1 MRSIYRETKRYATSG
16 RLQVLVV
23 CLLISVCGVKLS
35 AAGVDFPALESIVE
49 NGTKTYYGGIGA
61 CLFSDRGTLWRYRSS
76 GGDNRIAFDEN
87 TEIHIGELS
96 GQFTILAVRTLCAQ
110 GKIDI
115 DAPVFRYLPE
125 LFSGANANAE
135 RIGRLK
141 IRSLLAGASGY
152 ADRPMPNMDGIL
164 DADSLMKRLS
174 NAKNRFPEGV
184 RRSESALMMDVL
196 GLLVEKTSGRPF
208 DSYVRDEVYGPL
220 GMVASSFG
228 KDSTP
233 PEKSRFYH
241 VGGEPF
247 LDSSSDMYNYLDPF
261 FSMRSTL
268 SDLVQCY
275 SYLLR
280 AGNEDRTK
288 EKRAI
293 DSEAPFSPAIA
304 GQLNRQGYES
314 GEGWILTE
322 PSLDY
327 LGKVAWAEGSYLS
340 HRVVVILARNQKVG
354 IVLAGNIYDQ
364 WGINALR
371 DIGIKILKRYIEE
384 QFKIALPSFS
394 RPEVREIPA
403 NVSPQPGLYASP
415 QGVAIVG
422 VGNNLVTLQCNG
434 AYSEFAFSAGESFL
448 PTTDNEF
455 RELKIIDSA
464 SFLIRW
470 NTGAE
475 ALMRRPSFT
484 HYSFIVPPREG
495 IYRTDPESSGGWSDF
510 WVIASHGQY
519 FTISGGDMKE
529 YLLLDSSPTAAGIL
543 CDDGSAFF
551 NRQVLIDP
559 SGAVSIG
566 FAKPGP

>member
-1 MRSIYRETKRYATSG
+1 MRSIYRETKRHAMSS
-16 RLQVLVV
+16 RLRLCVA
-23 CLLISVCGVKLS
+23 CLLISVCGAKLS
-35 AAGVDFPALESIVE
+35 ADGVDFPALESIVE

-61 CLFSDRGTLWRYRSS
+61 CLFSDRGTLWRYRSG

-96 GQFTILAVRTLCAQ
+96 GQFTILAVRALCAQ

-115 DAPVFRYLPE
+115 DSPVSRYLPE
-125 LFSGANANAE
+125 LFSGANANVE
-135 RIGRLK
+135 RIGGLK
-141 IRSLLAGASGY
+141 IRSLLAEASGY
-152 ADRPMPNMDGIL
+152 ADRPIPNMDGIL
-164 DADSLMKRLS
+164 DADSLAKRLS
-174 NAKNRFPEGV
+174 GAKNRFPEGV
-184 RRSESALMMDVL
+184 RRSESSLMMDVL
-196 GLLVEKTSGRPF
+196 GLLVEKASGRSF
-208 DSYVRDEVYGPL
+208 GDYVRDEVYGPL
-220 GMVASSFG
+220 GMVASSFE

-241 VGGEPF
+241 AGGEPF

-268 SDLVQCY
+268 SDLAQCY

-280 AGNEDRTK
+280 TEDEDQTK

-327 LGKVAWAEGSYLS
+327 LGSVAWAEGSYLS
-340 HRVVVILARNQKVG
+340 HRVVVILARNQNVG

-384 QFKIALPSFS
+384 QFKIPPPSFS

-403 NVSPQPGLYASP
+403 DVSPQPGLYASS

-434 AYSEFAFSAGESFL
+434 AYSEFAFSTGESFL
-448 PTTDNEF
+448 PTTENEF
-455 RELKIIDSA
+455 RELEIIDSA

-470 NTGAE
+470 NTGTE

-495 IYRTDPESSGGWSDF
+495 TYRPDAEASGGWSDF

-529 YLLLDSSPTAAGIL
+529 YLLLDSSPTTAGIL
-543 CDDGSAFF
+543 CDDGSVFF
-551 NRQVLIDP
+551 GKQVLIDP
-559 SGAVSIG
+559 SGTVSIRSVSSD
-566 FAKPGP
+566 P

>member
-1 MRSIYRETKRYATSG
+1 MRSIYRKTKRHAMGG
-16 RLQVLVV
+16 RLRLCVV
-23 CLLISVCGVKLS
+23 CLLISVCGAKLN
-35 AAGVDFPALESIVE
+35 ADGVDFSALESIVE

-61 CLFSDRGTLWRYRSS
+61 CLFSDQGTLWRYRSS
-76 GGDNRIAFDEN
+76 GGANRIAFDEN

-115 DAPVFRYLPE
+115 DSPVSRYLPE
-125 LFSGANANAE
+125 LFSGANVNVE
-135 RIGRLK
+135 RVGRLK
-141 IRSLLAGASGY
+141 IRSLLAETSGY
-152 ADRPMPNMDGIL
+152 ADRPIPKMDGIL
-164 DADSLMKRLS
+164 DANSLAKRLS
-174 NAKNRFPEGV
+174 SAKNRFPEGV
-184 RRSESALMMDVL
+184 RRSESSLMMDVL
-196 GLLVEKTSGRPF
+196 GLLVEKTSGRSF

-233 PEKSRFYH
+233 PAKSRFYH
-241 VGGEPF
+241 AGGEPF

-280 AGNEDRTK
+280 VK
-288 EKRAI
+288 KAI
-293 DSEAPFSPAIA
+293 DPEALFSPAIA

-384 QFKIALPSFS
+384 QFEISPPSFS
-394 RPEVREIPA
+394 RPGVREIPA
-403 NVSPQPGLYASP
+403 DVSPQPGLYASP

-422 VGNNLVTLQCNG
+422 VEDNLVTLQCNG
-434 AYSEFAFSAGESFL
+434 AYSEFAFSTGGSFL

-455 RELKIIDSA
+455 RELKVIDSA

-495 IYRTDPESSGGWSDF
+495 TYRTDPETSGGWSDF

-529 YLLLDSSPTAAGIL
+529 YLLLASSPTAAGIF
-543 CDDGSAFF
+543 CDDGSVFF